1 MHNYIYILKR
11 LYAAAVIVFGMLAAV
26 GCINDRLSDA
36 DSDFEIRLEITT
48 RGEEDDHGHDASHE
62 GEDPYNENKIDRIK
76 LFFYPADA
84 DDDTAAAY
92 SMDINKVDASRSVSL
107 RLDVSVR
114 EKINLIKENDRARV
128 FAVVNLP
135 AGLSISENASIRE
148 IKNTTVTTDFRVRNN
163 EVMPEFVMIS
173 ESRADKKDYITVR
186 GRKEADGTIHVI
198 RTAAKIR
205 IAMSFNL
212 DDDGTI
218 EDYDPSDE
226 NNTLRR
232 WRPRTDLMRVYITN
246 GVGKAHLGGGL
257 FGREELS
264 EDDYYKISPS
274 AGTSEDS
281 DYEFRARYVDESS
294 DIEDFP
300 YWHKVPLYSYP
311 HAWENTPYEERQTY
325 LVIQVP
331 WVPVDDSQQVY
342 KTFYYQVPVNLRG
355 GTADDASG
363 DEWEI
368 DGNTLESNM
377 YYLVKLNIGMLG
389 SFNPEDPLK
398 VEANYYV
405 VPWVDEEI
413 EAVLKNNRYLVV
425 DENYWTMN
433 NITDQNIP
441 FYSSHETVVARVK
454 FRFWN
459 FNPVRGTYYD
469 DGETFS
475 INNYRGEPLRRT
487 ITWFNPDVNIP
498 NINQTAENRVY
509 DLSADSNSGVP
520 IWTTSI
526 DNTNFIVSYHHDMI
540 RWEEY
545 VNENTKRFVA
555 NSYGISGYTG
565 VDNNPDKQNTSGTN
579 LLKRTNPEEVNW
591 SIITAEITI
600 IHKDLLEDGLLDN
613 TRFQQTIT
621 ITQYP
626 SQYIE
631 ADYNS
636 GKERT
641 SGDSTNSEIGGN
653 ENVFINKH
661 QGNDNDSKA
670 WYNTFNMSQSMNYN
684 PNMYVIT
691 ITQLGPEDSYYTIG
705 DPRILTV
712 NNNLS
717 NSSLGG
723 TDVDTTDDLEQGY
736 QWSSNYKDD
745 RSNPN
750 VQWGH
755 STGRHS
761 VLSDESSWDYLYS
774 NNTFSIEPYYGSAQ
788 WDVEKP
794 EQAYD
799 TKGVYRR
806 LNNYYPTE
814 ETDSKAN
821 VIAPK
826 LRIASSYGS
835 VRSNLHRAGARRRCA
850 AYQEAGRPAGRWRLP
865 TLAEIKYISRLSA
878 KGRIPQLFSPNPS
891 RIRTGPNDDNPRTFT
906 AQYRDRFNG
915 VWRTET
921 RVDASYSYYW
931 CAQGLAYIDGYD
943 GIDFTPKSETTGEVF
958 ILSDGERNPVGD
970 RLDKDHFVQAAVRCV
985 YDEWY
990 WLKEDG
996 SQDILDEKDWNT
1008 FRWGDESKQNP
1019 QE

>member
-84 DDDTAAAY
+84 NDDTAAAY

-135 AGLSISENASIRE
+135 AGVSISENASIRE

-274 AGTSEDS
+274 SGTSEDN
-281 DYEFRARYVDESS
+281 DYEFRARRVDESS

-459 FNPVRGTYYD
+459 FNPVMGTYTD
-469 DGETFS
+469 DGKTYN
-475 INNYRGEPLRRT
+475 INYDGAQLRRT
-487 ITWFNPDVNIP
+487 VVWVNPNVKIP
-498 NINQTAENRVY
+498 NVNAVQINSVY
-509 DLSADSNSGVP
+509 DLSAEYNDGEP
-520 IWTTSI
+520 IWTTDI
-526 DNTNFIVSYHHDMI
+526 DNTNFIVSYHH
-540 RWEEY
+540 E
-545 VNENTKRFVA
+545 
-555 NSYGISGYTG
+555 
-565 VDNNPDKQNTSGTN
+565 
-579 LLKRTNPEEVNW
+579 LKRWSEYTTVNGAEKLVFDTQERKAERHWTDFRGNDQSAASNRTFPIGGYYGSYNGETKYLKKTMDENGQAETEW
-591 SIITAEITI
+591 SIITVELTI
-600 IHKDLLEDGLLDN
+600 IHKDLLEEGLLDN

-626 SQYIE
+626 PMYIE
-631 ADYNS
+631 AQQSENGTVYVNKNTSSNPADYWEFINS
-636 GKERT
+636 
-641 SGDSTNSEIGGN
+641 SPATNS
-653 ENVFINKH
+653 
-661 QGNDNDSKA
+661 
-670 WYNTFNMSQSMNYN
+670 N

-691 ITQLGPEDSYYTIG
+691 ITQLDLDNKDLQIG
-705 DPRILTV
+705 DPRMLSI

-717 NSSLGG
+717 NGSYLAPEETG
-723 TDVDTTDDLEQGY
+723 
-736 QWSSNYKDD
+736 YKDP
-745 RSNPN
+745 SKTWNN
-750 VQWGH
+750 E
-755 STGRHS
+755 TGTFYSR
-761 VLSDESSWDYLYS
+761 SDETTATNDVGPFNTYTISWRTLAP
-774 NNTFSIEPYYGSAQ
+774 ESAQ
-788 WDVEKP
+788 
-794 EQAYD
+794 ALYD
-799 TKGVYRR
+799 NGNGNEGRQLKY
-806 LNNYYPTE
+806 YYPTD
-814 ETDSKAN
+814 ETNDKESF
-821 VIAPK
+821 VAPK
-826 LRIASSYGS
+826 LRVASSKG
-835 VRSNLHRAGARRRCA
+835 NIGGQTGIEMARRRCA
-850 AYQEAGRPAGRWRLP
+850 AYQEYGYPAGRWRLP
-865 TLAEIKYISRLSA
+865 TKAEIQFITYLSRTN
-878 KGRIPQLFSPNPS
+878 RIPTL
-891 RIRTGPNDDNPRTFT
+891 FT
-906 AQYRDRFNG
+906 AWHAQA
-915 VWRTET
+915 V
-921 RVDASYSYYW
+921 YSGTPYTHYDDSPYYNYPHYW
-931 CAQGLAYIDGYD
+931 CAQGAARINND
-943 GIDFTPKSETTGEVF
+943 KNGEVE
-958 ILSDGERNPVGD
+958 IIPNATTANNPQQV
-970 RLDKDHFVQAAVRCV
+970 AVRCV

-990 WLKEDG
+990 WEDTCPTG
-996 SQDILDEKDWNT
+996 QFT
-1008 FRWGDESKQNP
+1008 WGDKPKQNP